1 MELENGNGIWQRNIG
16 HPWNEYKL
24 LQRDKFEE
32 LVTLMIEAHPEH
44 ELTEWL
50 KRGYCMN
57 DGDSTIAF
65 KSLSGTQTLN
75 HHLNLW
81 DDEDNEHPYIIA
93 DFMETKTT
101 WHPIE
106 IISGSGSG
114 Y

>member
-1 MELENGNGIWQRNIG
+1 MMELEDGKGVWQRNVG

-81 DDEDNEHPYIIA
+81 DDEDNDDYNSWYGEEEEVEW
-93 DFMETKTT
+93 DDDD
-101 WHPIE
+101 W
-106 IISGSGSG
+106 
-114 Y
+114 